1 MPLQGAKTL
10 LCGTP
15 GCRFACPGLCA
26 PLGFQPAL
34 AKSET
39 SVSLYNHVQR
49 TMADTVLNDE
59 KFYYTIR
66 EVAQTIGV
74 SETLLRYWEK
84 EFPQQIA
91 PKKVARGVRKYT
103 KDDIEKI
110 RTVYDLVKVRGLKLA
125 AARDVLKQNRQG
137 VAQPLEAI
145 QRLRKVREELM
156 DMKRALEAM

>member
-1 MPLQGAKTL
+1 MEEMEFGPNKL
-10 LCGTP
+10 
-15 GCRFACPGLCA
+15 
-26 PLGFQPAL
+26 
-34 AKSET
+34 
-39 SVSLYNHVQR
+39 
-49 TMADTVLNDE
+49 
-59 KFYYTIR
+59 FYSIS
-66 EVAQTIGV
+66 EVARLLDLP
-74 SETLLRYWEK
+74 ETLLRYWEK

>member
-1 MPLQGAKTL
+1 M
-10 LCGTP
+10 
-15 GCRFACPGLCA
+15 
-26 PLGFQPAL
+26 
-34 AKSET
+34 
-39 SVSLYNHVQR
+39 
-49 TMADTVLNDE
+49 
-59 KFYYTIR
+59 
-66 EVAQTIGV
+66 
-74 SETLLRYWEK
+74 
-84 EFPQQIA
+84 
-91 PKKVARGVRKYT
+91 RKYT

>member
-1 MPLQGAKTL
+1 
-10 LCGTP
+10 
-15 GCRFACPGLCA
+15 
-26 PLGFQPAL
+26 
-34 AKSET
+34 
-39 SVSLYNHVQR
+39 
-49 TMADTVLNDE
+49 MADTVLNDE

-84 EFPQQIA
+84 EFPLQIA

>member
-1 MPLQGAKTL
+1 MNLFNDFLLRPVFRKKESEHGEQCADACEQRELFVQNDDGRDNRNNRNHIDIDAGFYCAKL
-10 LCGTP
+10 LDCVVP
-15 GCRFACPGLCA
+15 CHKAERRC
-26 PLGFQPAL
+26 
-34 AKSET
+34 
-39 SVSLYNHVQR
+39 
-49 TMADTVLNDE
+49 
-59 KFYYTIR
+59 
-66 EVAQTIGV
+66 AQT
-74 SETLLRYWEK
+74 K
-84 EFPQQIA
+84 
-91 PKKVARGVRKYT
+91 